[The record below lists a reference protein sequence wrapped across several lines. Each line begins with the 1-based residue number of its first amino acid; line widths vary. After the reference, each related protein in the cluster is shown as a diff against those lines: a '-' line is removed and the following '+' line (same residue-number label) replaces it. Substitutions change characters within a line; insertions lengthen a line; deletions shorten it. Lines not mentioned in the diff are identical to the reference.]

1 MLKRLIF
8 VSLIVLI
15 FIPACSPAG
24 SQSSTQSLT
33 KVSLPM
39 GYIPNIQ
46 FAPFYVA
53 LDKGYYRDAGF
64 DVEFDYAFET
74 DGVALVGANKLPF
87 ALVSGEQVLLGRAQE
102 LPIVYVMG
110 WYQQYPI
117 TVISRPELNI
127 KTPADLKGKKIGL
140 PGFFGAN
147 YVGLRAL
154 LRAGGLTE
162 KDVTLEAIN
171 FTQVESY
178 AAGQQDVVVVYV
190 ANEPIQ
196 LTEKGYAYNSLRV
209 SDYAE
214 HASNGLITNEA
225 MIKDHPDQV
234 RAFVA
239 ATLKGIRDTIN
250 NPDEAYTISKK
261 YIPNLTDADA
271 PIQKKILAASIEQW
285 NTKTPGYS
293 DPAAWD
299 NMQAVLL
306 DMGSIT
312 APLDL
317 NKAFSND
324 FIK

>member
-8 VSLIVLI
+8 VGLLAL
-15 FIPACSPAG
+15 FLLAACSPAG
-24 SQSSTQSLT
+24 SQTATQSLT

-87 ALVSGEQVLLGRAQE
+87 ALVSGEQVLLGRSQG

-110 WYQQYPI
+110 WYEQYPI
-117 TVISRPELNI
+117 VVISRPELNI
-127 KTPADLKGKKIGL
+127 KAPADLKGKKIGL

-154 LRAGGLTE
+154 LRVGGLGE
-162 KDVTLEAIN
+162 KDVNLEAIG
-171 FTQVESY
+171 FTQVEAYS
-178 AAGQQDVVVVYV
+178 AKQQDIVVGYV

-196 LTEKGYAYNSLRV
+196 LTEKGYAFDAMRV
-209 SDYAE
+209 SDYAQL
-214 HASNGLITNEA
+214 ASNGIITNED
-225 MIKDHPDQV
+225 MIKNNPEQV
-234 RAFVA
+234 RAFIA
-239 ATLKGIRDTIN
+239 ATLKGIKDTVN
-250 NPDEAYTISKK
+250 NPAEAYEISKK

-271 PIQKKILAASIEQW
+271 ATQKKILAASIEQW
-285 NTKTPGYS
+285 NTKNPGYS
-293 DPAAWD
+293 DPASWG

-306 DMGSIT
+306 DMGLIT
-312 APLDL
+312 TPLDL
-317 NKAFSND
+317 KSAFSND